1 MSGGDSHNRW
11 IGSIHVLKR
20 RPQSD
25 QALQLLQKV
34 AAQVRPVMQKRGW
47 KVPVLR
53 EFYPR
58 TQSLLGLNVNHGAEI
73 RIRLRSPHDDRHFLA
88 YGDLVGTML
97 HELVHIEH
105 GPHDRHF
112 YALLDEIKAETE
124 ELMMQ
129 GYAGD
134 GFYSAGQRV
143 GQGQSHNVP
152 RHMVREHRLRALEK
166 RQRIA
171 MLSGPPRTLGSK
183 QELEKQYTPAQMAAR
198 ALERRLHDESWCGER
213 TCAAEP
219 LDSDDDV
226 VAVESDDLIVISD
239 SEPDVDV
246 ILVERRSSS
255 QATDE
260 TKSSP
265 TVSNDDTLADWGS
278 EPAEDL
284 GPAPTDEEI
293 DDVDGLFARLSI
305 AEVRRYEQRLQK
317 HIEETRRQ
325 MRRVTGAHYPELI
338 DAADSVTAMRETAAD
353 IKSRLGQLQSMLE
366 QTRKTSTPPQ
376 KQQLKQ
382 HATSPAGNSNDTQ
395 VYAVAAQV
403 KVLVDAP
410 EQIWKALS
418 HKRSLQAALQF
429 QIAQEIHSQLCAQSR
444 AVAGALDPLAAFPV
458 IERQWASVAP
468 FVDQIT
474 ASAHATL
481 EAADASFD
489 ASSSAV
495 CAIALLEEVDAEM
508 ACTLFLA
515 RRAQTLQ
522 PALDRMETPSKAS
535 DAAVL
540 GNALKE
546 ILGRVRQILADY
558 TALFGL
564 ARENKGKYASWILTT
579 LASICADA
587 ELPQAPLSQSSVEDT
602 KAKRRSQLRSVSA
615 RRRKSSLA
623 GMVLSSTLPAS
634 PITDTFSF
642 DDVRGR
648 PPLAHSGSTQLSTM
662 RDSTAQPYSG
672 VFMAAKYL
680 PEEIS
685 QFRPRLPRI
694 MDSCMLPPDG
704 DILDEADEDAA
715 DLESLLA
722 DPARLHQILATRAQ
736 PGLER
741 IAAHALALWWQDT
754 CNAVKDIAEQAIAHH
769 VQSVADAVSIST
781 SVRNWERDEA
791 QTWMNGREWI
801 YDEVVAKAAASG
813 ALYEQ
818 VLEPLLS
825 QRAQTLLGAAIE
837 QALLVPEKFLQS
849 ANLSDTLAGS
859 LPWHGLMAADDSTSV
874 AALRTDVRAGLD
886 FVPTAARAMGTS
898 VERALCLSWS
908 DAEAWWQ
915 QMGGAVVGSE
925 ASASVEHLVQRWH
938 EMALRL
944 EQWSEQ
950 AAQQAYQTIAAS
962 EQSVRDGSVAEMP
975 AEVVQCLK
983 GVWAMR
989 ALADVSQQL
998 GAANSTLLREGWKQQ
1013 QAEVDR
1019 AAKRLREAGSSL
1031 LQPWLVHLGSSAA
1044 QSWAAQFGNLY
1055 FAIPAALA
1063 CDSDATHQNVVQAWR
1078 ASSPPGSWAARYAK
1092 LRRVAEAGT
1101 GPKAALGAS
1110 PQIRVLAAQLDM
1122 RIQAVVGLNSLP
1134 TTRADLKR
1142 SICAALLHT
1151 LDTAVGSQ
1159 KSSEEWDCAQL
1170 AADVRFMLGHL
1181 GCSSSPLLQ
1190 LSADAV
1196 HLNAWVQ
1203 PVIG

>member
-1 MSGGDSHNRW
+1 MSWLSRNLF
-11 IGSIHVLKR
+11 SR
-20 RPQSD
+20 R
-25 QALQLLQKV
+25 
-34 AAQVRPVMQKRGW
+34 
-47 KVPVLR
+47 
-53 EFYPR
+53 
-58 TQSLLGLNVNHGAEI
+58 
-73 RIRLRSPHDDRHFLA
+73 
-88 YGDLVGTML
+88 
-97 HELVHIEH
+97 
-105 GPHDRHF
+105 
-112 YALLDEIKAETE
+112 
-124 ELMMQ
+124 
-129 GYAGD
+129 
-134 GFYSAGQRV
+134 
-143 GQGQSHNVP
+143 
-152 RHMVREHRLRALEK
+152 
-166 RQRIA
+166 
-171 MLSGPPRTLGSK
+171 
-183 QELEKQYTPAQMAAR
+183 
-198 ALERRLHDESWCGER
+198 
-213 TCAAEP
+213 
-219 LDSDDDV
+219 
-226 VAVESDDLIVISD
+226 
-239 SEPDVDV
+239 
-246 ILVERRSSS
+246 RRSSS
-255 QATDE
+255 QAADE
-260 TKSSP
+260 TKPSP
-265 TVSNDDTLADWGS
+265 TVSNDDTLADWSS

-293 DDVDGLFARLSI
+293 NDVDGLFARLSI
-305 AEVRRYEQRLQK
+305 AEIRRYEQRLQK

-353 IKSRLGQLQSMLE
+353 IKSRLSQLQSMLE
-366 QTRKTSTPPQ
+366 QTRKTNTLQQ
-376 KQQLKQ
+376 KFKQ
-382 HATSPAGNSNDTQ
+382 HATSPVDNSNDTQ

-418 HKRSLQAALQF
+418 QKRSLQAALQF
-429 QIAQEIHSQLCAQSR
+429 QIAQEIYSQLCTQSQT
-444 AVAGALDPLAAFPV
+444 AAGALDPLAAFPV

-489 ASSSAV
+489 SSSSAV

-522 PALDRMETPSKAS
+522 PALDRMETPSKTS
-535 DAAVL
+535 DTAVL
-540 GNALKE
+540 GSALQE
-546 ILGRVRQILADY
+546 VLGRVRQILADY

-564 ARENKGKYASWILTT
+564 AGENRGKYASWILTT

-587 ELPQAPLSQSSVEDT
+587 ELPQAPLPHSSVENA

-642 DDVRGR
+642 DDVQGR
-648 PPLAHSGSTQLSTM
+648 PPLAHSCSTQLSTM

-704 DILDEADEDAA
+704 DILDEADEDAT

-722 DPARLHQILATRAQ
+722 DPSKLQRILATRAQ

-754 CNAVKDIAEQAIAHH
+754 CTAVKDAAEQAIAHH
-769 VQSVADAVSIST
+769 VQSVADAVNISA
-781 SVRNWERDEA
+781 SVRSWERDGA
-791 QTWMNGREWI
+791 QAWMNGREWI
-801 YDEVVAKAAASG
+801 YDEVVAKAAAG
-813 ALYEQ
+813 GTLYEQ

-825 QRAQTLLGAAIE
+825 QRAQTLLDAAIE
-837 QALLVPEKFLQS
+837 QALLISEKFLQG
-849 ANLSDTLAGS
+849 ANLADTLAGS
-859 LPWHGLMAADDSTSV
+859 QPWHGLMTADDSTSV
-874 AALRTDVRAGLD
+874 AALRADVRAGLD
-886 FVPTAARAMGTS
+886 FVPAAARAMGKS
-898 VERALCLSWS
+898 VEQALCLSWS

-925 ASASVEHLVQRWH
+925 ASASVEHLAQRWH
-938 EMALRL
+938 GMAVRL
-944 EQWSEQ
+944 EQWSERTV
-950 AAQQAYQTIAAS
+950 QQAYQAISAA
-962 EQSVRDGSVAEMP
+962 ERAVLGGSAVEMP
-975 AEVVQCLK
+975 VEVVQCLK
-983 GVWAMR
+983 GAWTMR
-989 ALADVSQQL
+989 ALADVSQRL
-998 GAANSTLLREGWKQQ
+998 GTANSTLLREGWKQQ
-1013 QAEVDR
+1013 QAETDR
-1019 AAKRLREAGSSL
+1019 AAKRLQEAASSL

-1044 QSWAAQFGNLY
+1044 QWWAAQFDNLY
-1055 FAIPAALA
+1055 FAIPAALTS
-1063 CDSDATHQNVVQAWR
+1063 DVDATHKNVVQAWR
-1078 ASSPPGSWAARYAK
+1078 ASSPPGPWTARYAK
-1092 LRRVAEAGT
+1092 LRRVAEAGI

-1110 PQIRVLAAQLDM
+1110 PQIRALVAQLDM

-1134 TTRADLKR
+1134 TTRTDLKR
-1142 SICAALLHT
+1142 SICAALVRT
-1151 LDTAVGSQ
+1151 LDTAISSQ
-1159 KSSEEWDCAQL
+1159 RPNEKWDRAQL
-1170 AADVRFMLGHL
+1170 AADVRFVLGHL